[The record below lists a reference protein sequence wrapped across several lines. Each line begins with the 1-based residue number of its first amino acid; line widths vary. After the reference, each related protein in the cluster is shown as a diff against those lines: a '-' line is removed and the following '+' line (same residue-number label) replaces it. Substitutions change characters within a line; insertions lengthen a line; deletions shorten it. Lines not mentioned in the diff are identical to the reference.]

1 VASVP
6 SGDPRGEV
14 WAVILAAGT
23 SRRFGG
29 SKQFETLRG
38 VPLVERVIGTA
49 TEVCDAV
56 VVVLPATSSDLDV
69 PVTATVRGGVTR
81 ADSVRFGLAAVPDDA
96 EIVVIHDSAHPLA
109 STGLFRAVI
118 EAVEGGAAAAVPV
131 LPLAEALKHVEDDTV
146 VKSPSME
153 GLHIA
158 QTPQAFRARVLRAAH
173 AGAPQAIE
181 DSVLVEEL
189 GETVVTVPGDPANV
203 HVVTRRDLDVAERLV
218 DLVD

>member
-1 VASVP
+1 MARVR
-6 SGDPRGEV
+6 SGNPRGEV
-14 WAVILAAGT
+14 WAVILAAGA

-38 VPLVERVIGTA
+38 LSLVERVVATA

-56 VVVLPATSSDLDV
+56 VVVLPETSSELDV
-69 PVTATVRGGVTR
+69 PVTATVPGGVTR
-81 ADSVRFGLAAVPDDA
+81 ADSVRCGLAAVPGDA
-96 EIVVIHDSAHPLA
+96 EIVVIHDAAHPLA

-131 LPLAEALKHVEDDTV
+131 LPLAEALKRVEGERV

-158 QTPQAFRARVLRAAH
+158 QTPQAFRTRVLRAAH
-173 AGAPQAIE
+173 TEAPQAVE

-189 GETVVTVPGDPANV
+189 GETVVTVQGDPANV